1 MQLAKKLEQIKS
13 EYFNLSGIFKK
24 KRRRWDKENKIGR
37 KNSKKINSKVEK
49 IDSNLIFIFSSSC
62 AS

>member
-13 EYFNLSGIFKK
+13 EYFNLSGILQKK
-24 KRRRWDKENKIGR
+24 RRWDKENKIGR